1 MKEAEMAA
9 DKINQ
14 SALMTTIKVPGDS
27 TIKLS
32 IFETLPPKLISGLCH
47 FFQQYKIIRRA
58 FLLQAKDDTT
68 AGVPVILIALEISL
82 GYEKEGQQLI
92 PQLGNLVL
100 NYLEDNQSVDFYFL
114 QPNGTGIDHFI
125 IHHTQPFY
133 QRKIGGWLRNNMIA
147 IKNC

>member
-1 MKEAEMAA
+1 MKEAKMAA

-14 SALMTTIKVPGDS
+14 SVQMTTITVPGNS
-27 TIKLS
+27 AIKLS
-32 IFETLPPKLISGLCH
+32 IFETLPQKLISQLCH

-68 AGVPVILIALEISL
+68 AGLPVMLIALEISL

-92 PQLGNLVL
+92 PQLGNIAL
-100 NYLEDNQSVDFYFL
+100 NYLEANQSIDFYFL
-114 QPNGTGIDHFI
+114 QHNGTGIDHFI

-133 QRKIGGWLRNNMIA
+133 QRKIGGWLRSTIA